1 MSTEYAMKRKQT
13 RRVDDRFSA
22 ARVKHKTPIWFT
34 YACVNLEAFKSIHL
48 NADVLH

>member
-1 MSTEYAMKRKQT
+1 MTAL
-13 RRVDDRFSA
+13 
-22 ARVKHKTPIWFT
+22 ARPELSILTPIWLT